1 MTFLKNLNEKQTK
14 KNMQQAVNQIKF
26 IKNFKIRRSLKLT
39 NKSKCLFFLFRST
52 IRQGGSLSVDQE
64 SSQLATT
71 QSKENIAP
79 VASTSYC
86 TMKTTNQTETS
97 SIADDNS
104 TKFSA
109 SSSKM
114 PHPYFGTKGA
124 QSDVFKKCVF
134 GCLIFFY
141 LSNHKRRDS
150 DINDENY

>member
-14 KNMQQAVNQIKF
+14 KIMQQAVKQIKF

-39 NKSKCLFFLFRST
+39 NKSKCLFFLFRLT
-52 IRQGGSLSVDQE
+52 IRQGGPLSVNPQP
-64 SSQLATT
+64 SQLATT
-71 QSKENIAP
+71 QSIENIGP

-86 TMKTTNQTETS
+86 TMKTTNQTKTS

-114 PHPYFGTKGA
+114 PHPYFGTKRA
-124 QSDVFKKCVF
+124 QSDVFEKYVF
-134 GCLIFFY
+134 GCLIFFI
-141 LSNHKRRDS
+141 L
-150 DINDENY
+150 